1 MNQCLLASYI
11 IFTFS
16 HQNNREQGIKGHI
29 SFGTVFH
36 QASVKRA

>member
-16 HQNNREQGIKGHI
+16 HQNNHEQGIEVHI

-36 QASVKRA
+36 QAYVSRA